1 MEIDFEVSYC
11 QTTLTVAH
19 SLILLPEILDVEL
32 PAPSLAACLPAI
44 NHDFFAMIVID

>member
-1 MEIDFEVSYC
+1 MEIGFEVSYC

-32 PAPSLAACLPAI
+32 QAPSPEAWLPAS
-44 NHDFFAMIVID
+44 NHDFFDIILID